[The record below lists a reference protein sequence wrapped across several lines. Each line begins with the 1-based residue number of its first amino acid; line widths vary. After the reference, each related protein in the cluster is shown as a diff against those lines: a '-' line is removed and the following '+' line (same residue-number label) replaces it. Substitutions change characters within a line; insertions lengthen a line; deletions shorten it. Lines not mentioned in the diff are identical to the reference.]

1 MLDESSSPS
10 TQSRDEQRDEEVI
23 EMASTSTQSGEEEDD
38 AEEEVGDN
46 DESMPIIEEVEDS
59 SRTTPTQSRNEER
72 GERVHRD
79 TEEVED
85 GNEVKSLPIVEEVDD
100 PPSGALQVAAP
111 LGMVQ
116 GMQPLASLMQNLPS
130 NANVTFNLNVSNVQH
145 IQKQSRKFY
154 TVSVNI

>member
-1 MLDESSSPS
+1 MS
-10 TQSRDEQRDEEVI
+10 
-23 EMASTSTQSGEEEDD
+23 STSTQSGEEEDD

-85 GNEVKSLPIVEEVDD
+85 GNEVQSLPIIEEVDD

-116 GMQPLASLMQNLPS
+116 QLPPEMAAVIS
-130 NANVTFNLNVSNVQH
+130 QLPPHANVTLNFNLSNVQNVQQQ
-145 IQKQSRKFY
+145 ICK
-154 TVSVNI
+154 